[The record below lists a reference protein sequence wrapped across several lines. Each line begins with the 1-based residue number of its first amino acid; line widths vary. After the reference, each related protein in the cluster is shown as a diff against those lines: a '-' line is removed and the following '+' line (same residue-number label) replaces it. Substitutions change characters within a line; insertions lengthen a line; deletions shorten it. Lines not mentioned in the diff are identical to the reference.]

1 MGDVR
6 HEATI
11 NGPREKVFTYI
22 NDYQN
27 VPEYMF
33 GVKRFT
39 PTTDVTSGLGSV
51 FETVI
56 KIGPKDLKSTVE
68 CVEWTENELIRLE
81 STSGFGANTTWKFAD
96 GSEPGTT
103 VMVAEFSYTLPGGLA
118 GKVLGGVIGPFV
130 DQAVKHTESKV
141 REAIER

>member
-1 MGDVR
+1 MGEVR
-6 HEATI
+6 HEAVVKA
-11 NGPREKVFTYI
+11 PRERVFEYI

-33 GVKRFT
+33 GVNRFT
-39 PTTDVTSGLGSV
+39 PATDVTSGLGAA

-68 CVEWTENELIRLE
+68 
-81 STSGFGANTTWKFAD
+81 SGFGANTSWGFAEGD
-96 GSEPGTT
+96 EPGTT
-103 VMVAEFSYTLPGGLA
+103 KLTVVFNYVLPGGLT
-118 GKVLGGVIGPFV
+118 GKVLGGVMGPFV

-141 REAIER
+141 REAVEG